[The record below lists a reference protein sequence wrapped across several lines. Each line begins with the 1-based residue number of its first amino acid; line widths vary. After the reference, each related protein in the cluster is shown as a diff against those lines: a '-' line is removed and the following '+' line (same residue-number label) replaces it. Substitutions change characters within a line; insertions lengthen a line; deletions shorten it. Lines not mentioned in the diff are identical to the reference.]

1 MGKSGEVERKWAEK
15 GVSRCIKK
23 KRKNKIQQKNQKK
36 KKKKKIRY
44 TYEKNTPLKDKVV
57 LKGKKMLG
65 FEHLSSI
72 QW

>member
-1 MGKSGEVERKWAEK
+1 MKKQNPTKKS
-15 GVSRCIKK
+15 KK
-23 KRKNKIQQKNQKK
+23 KKG
-36 KKKKKIRY
+36 KKKKKIRH
-44 TYEKNTPLKDKVV
+44 TYEKNTPLKDKMV

>member
-1 MGKSGEVERKWAEK
+1 MY
-15 GVSRCIKK
+15 KK
-23 KRKNKIQQKNQKK
+23 KEKKQNPTKKSKK